1 LIPADWAGEAGR
13 VLREDAGIDLVTITP
28 TSRGESGAAFW
39 ITDRAGTVMLVKIAH
54 GPAHDAMRNLGGL
67 VAMTGLLRERGYP
80 APRIQA
86 TGQAG
91 GLAFWVQE
99 RLPGVA
105 LTGDRTEP
113 RRRVLGSLLPG
124 LIRLNDARP
133 GLFRRRSAH
142 APVVPPGLHPVA
154 ADRHRAPP
162 RGVGLAVIDQEQV
175 AFAVRAR
182 A

>member
-39 ITDRAGTVMLVKIAH
+39 ITDRAGTVMLLKIAH

-124 LIRLNDARP
+124 LIRLNTP
-133 GLFRRRSAH
+133 
-142 APVVPPGLHPVA
+142 
-154 ADRHRAPP
+154 
-162 RGVGLAVIDQEQV
+162 
-175 AFAVRAR
+175 VRAYSAGDPR
-182 A
+182 TRR